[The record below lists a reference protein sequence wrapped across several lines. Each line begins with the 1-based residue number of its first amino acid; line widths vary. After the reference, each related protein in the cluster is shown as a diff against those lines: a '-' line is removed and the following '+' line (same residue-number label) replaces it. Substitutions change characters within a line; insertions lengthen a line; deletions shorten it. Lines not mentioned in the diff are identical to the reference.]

1 MRIALAQ
8 FNPLL
13 GDFDSNVRRAVEVAE
28 RAQKAGAT
36 LVVYPAYA
44 LCGAP
49 IEGLAASREFVEA
62 ARDAVDEFA
71 DLCPLPAVVSSLAG
85 IEDAAAALEV
95 AQEGLGEEG
104 GGDDDSEEYASLPEA
119 FYVCDGSAEALG
131 LASWDVDAIAQ
142 LDLEGLSVGVT
153 LRLSQGEPPLTTP
166 FEGIDLLLALAAA
179 PYVAAAAPSQGDALF
194 PETAEQARSSSAA
207 LAYIGLVGGQGS
219 AVFPGTAVVCAADGS
234 LIAQGTLFKEGLVV
248 ADVDSVTTASDDP
261 TGPLQPATPLPDDA
275 DWHAL
280 VLATR
285 DFVIKSGF
293 SDVVIGLSGGID
305 SSAVATIAVDALG
318 SSHVHGV
325 LMPGP
330 CSSSG
335 SLDDAGALAANLSIS
350 QVTLPITPAFEVFS
364 DTLAEACGGEVDGLA
379 RENLQARIRTIDLM
393 TLSNTH
399 GWLLLNTGNKSE
411 AAMGFSTLYGDTA
424 GAFAPLGD
432 VYKTRIY
439 ELVRRRNEV
448 AQQDLIPAAVLLKPP
463 SAELYPGQRDDDRL
477 PSYAA
482 LDPVLMAHVER
493 GLDGG
498 DLIAEGFDP
507 ALVHQVLQ
515 AIRVSEYKR
524 RSEPIGPEISGMA
537 LTSQR
542 AWPIVNAWDDPCE

>member
-8 FNPLL
+8 FNPTL
-13 GDFDSNVRRAVEVAE
+13 GDFDSNVRRAVDVAE
-28 RAQKAGAT
+28 KAQEAGAT

-71 DLCPLPAVVSSLAG
+71 DLTPLPAIISSLAG
-85 IEDAAAALEV
+85 IEDAAAALEI
-95 AQEGLGEEG
+95 AQEGLGDEAL
-104 GGDDDSEEYASLPEA
+104 DDDVEEYASFPEA
-119 FYVCDGSAEALG
+119 FYVCDGSTESLG

-142 LDLEGLSVGVT
+142 LDIEGVSVGVS
-153 LRLSQGEPPLTTP
+153 LRLSSGEAPLTTP
-166 FEGIDLLLALAAA
+166 FEGIDLLVVLAAM
-179 PYVAAAAPSQGDALF
+179 PYLSSAIASQGDVRFL
-194 PETAEQARSSSAA
+194 ETAEQARASSAA
-207 LAYIGLVGGQGS
+207 LVYIGLVGGQAS

-234 LIAQGTLFKEGLVV
+234 LVTRGTLFAEELVV
-248 ADVDSVTTASDDP
+248 AEIDPTVETSDDSVESPRLVTMSAE
-261 TGPLQPATPLPDDA
+261 DA

-285 DFVIKSGF
+285 DFVSKSGF

-305 SSAVATIAVDALG
+305 SSAVAAIAVDALG

-330 CSSSG
+330 CSSPG
-335 SLDDAGALAANLSIS
+335 SLDDAYALASNLSIS

-379 RENLQARIRTIDLM
+379 RENLQARIRTINLM
-393 TLSNTH
+393 TLSNTY

-448 AQQDLIPAAVLLKPP
+448 AQQDVIPETVLLKPP
-463 SAELYPGQRDDDRL
+463 SAELYPEQRDDDRL
-477 PSYAA
+477 PAYPA
-482 LDPVLMAHVER
+482 LDPLLMAHIER

-515 AIRVSEYKR
+515 ALRLSEYKR